1 MRDPP
6 KYQKADIVDLYS
18 HREEIEHRFR
28 EMKQHLLNNE
38 LTLRSRKPGQME
50 QELWGV
56 VLTYNLLRSI
66 GL

>member
-1 MRDPP
+1 MVQELTSIRDPP

-28 EMKQHLLNNE
+28 GMKQHLLNNE
-38 LTLRSRKPGQME
+38 LTLSRPDGT
-50 QELWGV
+50 GTV
-56 VLTYNLLRSI
+56 GSCS